1 MENDIIKIYNELY
14 SQYGMQNWWPGES
27 QFEIIVGAILTQN
40 TSWNNV
46 SKAIDNLKRHDLMDL
61 ESFANAD
68 PDLIKK
74 LITPAGFYN
83 IKQKRL
89 TAFINYLINHKDNFN
104 RFYQLPI
111 ADIRK
116 ELLSIN
122 GIGKETADS
131 ILLYGFERPIF
142 VIDAYTK
149 RLFSRLGF
157 LWMKKATYDE
167 IQQFFMDNL
176 PLDSKLFNEYHA
188 LIVVHCKALCKKKPL
203 CSECH
208 ITCPSQSNK

>member
-1 MENDIIKIYNELY
+1 MEIIKIYYELY
-14 SQYGMQNWWPGES
+14 SQYGPQNWWPGES
-27 QFEIIVGAILTQN
+27 QFEIIIGAILTQN

-46 SKAIDNLKRHDLMDL
+46 SKAIDNLKKYGLLNL
-61 ESFANAD
+61 ESFANTD
-68 PDLIKK
+68 PDIIKK
-74 LITPAGFYN
+74 LIIPTGFYN
-83 IKQKRL
+83 IKHKRL
-89 TAFINYLINHKDNFN
+89 MTFINYLMNHKDNFI

-111 ADIRK
+111 ADLRK

-142 VIDAYTK
+142 VVDAYT
-149 RLFSRLGF
+149 RRFFSRLGF
-157 LWMKKATYDE
+157 LWMEKAPYDE

-188 LIVVHCKALCKKKPL
+188 LIVFHCKALCKKKPL
-203 CSECH
+203 CFECH
-208 ITCPSQSNK
+208 ITCPLKSY

>member
-1 MENDIIKIYNELY
+1 MEIIKIYYELY
-14 SQYGMQNWWPGES
+14 SQYGPQNWWPGET
-27 QFEIIVGAILTQN
+27 QFEIIIGAILTQN

-46 SKAIDNLKRHDLMDL
+46 SKAINNLKKHGLLDL
-61 ESFANAD
+61 ESFLNAD
-68 PDLIKK
+68 PDIIKD

-83 IKQKRL
+83 VKHKRL
-89 TAFINYLINHKDNFN
+89 MTLIDYLAKYKDDLV
-104 RFYQLPI
+104 RFYKLPI
-111 ADIRK
+111 DDLRK

-131 ILLYGFERPIF
+131 ILLYAFGRPIF
-142 VIDAYTK
+142 VIDAYT
-149 RLFSRLGF
+149 RRFFSRLGF
-157 LWMKKATYDE
+157 HWMEKAPYDE
-167 IQQFFMDNL
+167 IQKFFMDNL

-208 ITCPSQSNK
+208 ITCPSKSHII